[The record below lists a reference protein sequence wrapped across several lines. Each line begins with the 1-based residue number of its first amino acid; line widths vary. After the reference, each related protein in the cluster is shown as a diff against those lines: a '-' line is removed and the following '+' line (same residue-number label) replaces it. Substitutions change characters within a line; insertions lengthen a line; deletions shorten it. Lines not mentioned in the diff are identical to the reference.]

1 MTDTVNGTH
10 YETSVVARW
19 FGTGQ
24 QVMVTDAE
32 DTLSGTEMIM
42 PQPQHPFWLN
52 EPCPD
57 WCDGMH
63 DARDLPAD
71 RRHLSGPQGGVR
83 LTQAEAV
90 EADDGSWVPQEI
102 HLVLAQHVREIEP
115 LVLFRTRATAT
126 VWHLTLPEARDLA
139 EALTRALSACA

>member
-1 MTDTVNGTH
+1 VTDIASGTH

-24 QVMVTDAE
+24 QVMVADVEA
-32 DTLSGTEMIM
+32 TLAGDEMNM
-42 PQPQHPFWLN
+42 AQHPFWLD

-57 WCDGMH
+57 WCDGYH
-63 DARDLPAD
+63 DDRDLPAD
-71 RRHLSGPQGGVR
+71 RRHVSGSQGGVR

-90 EADDGSWVPQEI
+90 EAADGQWVPQEI

-126 VWHLTLPEARDLA
+126 VWHLTLNEARDLA
-139 EALTRALSACA
+139 EALTRALSVCG